1 MQQLKVFLKEASH
14 QELLPT
20 IRRFVSVLTFLCNM
34 SHCAAYWAGLPN
46 VHSVHVHVRPHR
58 GGKI

>member
-20 IRRFVSVLTFLCNM
+20 IRRFVSTQFVFFQ
-34 SHCAAYWAGLPN
+34 HAGLL
-46 VHSVHVHVRPHR
+46 VR
-58 GGKI
+58 GGC

>member
-20 IRRFVSVLTFLCNM
+20 IRRFVDTDLFLC
-34 SHCAAYWAGLPN
+34 SLLDYY
-46 VHSVHVHVRPHR
+46 SEVRYC
-58 GGKI
+58 